1 MNNPDFKYFAIFGSM
16 RSGSNLLEQSLNQF
30 SGITCH
36 GELFNPAFVGSPKKK
51 NYLGFTLTDRE
62 KDPFA
67 LIEAMM
73 VEATGTIAGFR
84 IFEEHDVQISQ
95 KVIHDP
101 ECAKIIL
108 RRGILD
114 GFISLKI
121 AAKTGQWLL
130 RDTQHKREAKVYFD
144 VAEFRKYRD
153 KQDAYYH
160 NISKTLQESGQ
171 TAYWL
176 NYPEQKNLHIL
187 NGIAKYLGASDPLKS
202 VKETLRRQNP
212 GPLRDKVENFKEMQ
226 AFLNIAE
233 EREVITS
240 SHPRM
245 RANIPRMVTCMNNPL
260 LFVPI
265 PGGPNEE
272 ILRWM
277 QAIDGGEAPT
287 TSYADAVSNEE
298 ILHTGHSQRTLF
310 EWMQSNPDVIAITA
324 AKHPISRVYDA
335 FMSKIFLTGPNTY
348 DVIRKQLFE
357 GFGVELPDENMMDDC
372 DRASLESIGYEI
384 KHHRAAFHG
393 FLKFL
398 KSNLA
403 GQTSIRIDGLWAT
416 QLSFLAGFNSAVP
429 IAMIAKEG
437 RLDPSF
443 RYIETLLD
451 IPKPQLGAP
460 IRPDYLFALNEIYT
474 RQTENLARKAYSVDY
489 TRFGF
494 DDYQAA
500 LDA

>member
-1 MNNPDFKYFAIFGSM
+1 MSRPDFKYFVIFGSM

-30 SGITCH
+30 SDITCH
-36 GELFNPAFVGSPKKK
+36 GELFNPAFIGGPKKEK
-51 NYLGFTLTDRE
+51 YLGFSFARRE
-62 KDPFA
+62 ENPVA
-67 LIEAMM
+67 LLEAM
-73 VEATGTIAGFR
+73 IADSNDKISGFR
-84 IFEEHDVQISQ
+84 IFDGHDTRILQ
-95 KVIHDP
+95 KALQDP
-101 ECAKIIL
+101 DCAKIIL
-108 RRGILD
+108 RRDILD
-114 GFISLKI
+114 SFISLKI
-121 AAKTGQWLL
+121 AKKTNQWLL
-130 RDTQHKREAKVYFD
+130 RDAPQKKDAKVHFD
-144 VAEFRKYRD
+144 AAEFQKYRD
-153 KQDAYYH
+153 AQNAYYQ
-160 NISKTLQESGQ
+160 NIRKTLQESGQ

-176 NYPEQKNLHIL
+176 DYPDQKNLRVL
-187 NGIAKYLGASDPLKS
+187 NGIAKFLGASGPLKS

-212 GPLRDKVENFKEMQ
+212 GPLQDKVENFEEMQ
-226 AFLNIAE
+226 TFLNIAK
-233 EREVITS
+233 EREVVTAS
-240 SHPRM
+240 DPQM
-245 RANIPRMVTCMNNPL
+245 RANIPRMVSCMNNPL
-260 LFVPI
+260 LFAPI

-277 QAIDGGEAPT
+277 QAIDEAPAPT
-287 TSYADAVSNEE
+287 SSYADAVNNKE

-324 AKHPISRVYDA
+324 AKHPIPRVYDA
-335 FMSKIFLTGPNTY
+335 FMSKVFRTGPETY
-348 DVIRKQLFE
+348 NVIRKQLFE
-357 GFGVELPDENMMDDC
+357 GFGVELPDTDMMKGA
-372 DRASLESIGYEI
+372 DRVSLEAIGYEV

-451 IPKPQLGAP
+451 IPEPKLGKPIQ
-460 IRPDYLFALNEIYT
+460 PDHMFSLNEIYT